1 MHNKGKGVTMSGGIK
16 GRIRGQRSLA
26 DPLERVYREERAY
39 RADRLV
45 EKWQRVP
52 EIGKGFNRMDETTAR
67 NTAIMLENQARLM
80 ARLTE
85 AQLAQIFHGFT
96 PENVLRLVRLAYPNS
111 IRGKLFTEFA
121 METARDSIKYIRPV
135 YTSSQ
140 TGDSMAN
147 RTFGDLNLNGASD
160 FFSSDYRKAMY
171 ESTEDRYASEL
182 ANGTVKLTLKD
193 GKPENGWGDG
203 SVAFKDGAFG
213 IDGANY
219 IDGYSAIFWK
229 NEKNPLAIQARSGAW
244 FCGNVVEDN
253 THYYK
258 ITSVTTE
265 NNYSFKFTIL
275 ESTDGATWTAPAT
288 DVSANIKAFGRYNS
302 DGDLAGD
309 YLGEVELVMTEYQ
322 FRPRPLALGV
332 SWTKLTELILDT
344 SFGVSAEEML
354 LDAAGQEIKKA
365 LDFRAVRFAYSYAK
379 GFSSK
384 NYVEFDA
391 EAGTSTAHDS
401 YFHTAQLIKQAIAR
415 IGDIQLNDIN
425 RGGVSRIVGGPAA
438 ITYLSLNKGFTTK
451 GAQPAI
457 GGHQV
462 GELDGIPVFK
472 VPSSII
478 PDDELMTVWKND
490 ANEADVAVAFGTLL
504 PFYSTGPIV
513 RKNFYTEAGIA
524 RYEDQQVLQPRYLGR
539 IKIKNIRELQ

>member
-1 MHNKGKGVTMSGGIK
+1 MPGGIK
-16 GRIRGQRSLA
+16 GRIQDQRSLA

-52 EIGKGFNRMDETTAR
+52 ELGKGFNRMDENTAR

-80 ARLTE
+80 SRMTE
-85 AQLAQIFHGFT
+85 AQLAQAFHGFT
-96 PENVLRLVRLAYPNS
+96 PENVLRLIRLAYPNS

-135 YTSSQ
+135 YTKSQ
-140 TGDSMAN
+140 TGGSMED
-147 RTFGDLNLNGASD
+147 RTFDDLNLDGDSD
-160 FFSSDYRKAMY
+160 FFSPDYRKAMY

-182 ANGTVKLTLKD
+182 VNGTVSGL
-193 GKPENGWGDG
+193 GAG
-203 SVAFKDGAFG
+203 VAHGFVTFSGGAFG
-213 IDGANY
+213 TDGANY

-229 NEKNPLAIQARSGAW
+229 NEKNPLAVQARSGAW
-244 FCGNVVEDN
+244 FFGNVVKEDD

-258 ITSVTTE
+258 ISAVTTSD
-265 NNYSFKFTIL
+265 NHTFAFTIQQ
-275 ESTDGATWTAPAT
+275 SADGATGWKDPVAN
-288 DVSANIKAFGRYNS
+288 VSACIKAFGRYNS
-302 DGDLAGD
+302 DGDLTGT
-309 YLGEVELVMTEYQ
+309 YLGEVELVMTDYQ

-332 SWTKLTELILDT
+332 TWTKLTELILDT

-365 LDFRAVRFAYSYAK
+365 LDFRAVKFAYSYAK

-391 EAGTSTAHDS
+391 EAGAGTDDS
-401 YFHTAQLIKQAIAR
+401 YFHTAQLIKQSIAR

-425 RGGVSRIVGGPAA
+425 HGGVSRIVGGPAA
-438 ITYLSLNKGFTTK
+438 VTYLALNKGFTTK

-472 VPSSII
+472 VPSSVV

-490 ANEADVAVAFGTLL
+490 TNEADVAVAFGTLL

-539 IKIKNIRELQ
+539 IKIKNIRELR